1 MSLQFVFGN
10 SGSGKSSYLYE
21 TILEQAAE
29 QPDKNFLVLVPEQF
43 TMQTQRELVERQ
55 SRHAIMN
62 VDVLSFARL
71 AYRVFD
77 ELGKQD
83 LVVLEET
90 GKNLVLRK
98 VAEQKKA
105 ELKVLGGNMNKMG
118 YISEVKSL
126 ISELTQYNITPELLE
141 EFLGQAGIGEAL
153 RLKMQDVLTM
163 YRGFA
168 EYMEGKFIT
177 AEEVLALLCDVA
189 EESEL
194 LRDSVIV
201 FDEFTGFTPIQ
212 NRLMRKLMQI
222 SDKIMV
228 SVTIDTREDFYHSRG
243 IHELFAMSKK
253 TVGTLQKMASELHIP
268 VEEPVILPTGEKRR
282 YKGAPDL
289 FFMEQNLFRYRKAS
303 EKTGAAAEKKSEQNE
318 TAEQENPEHIHI
330 TGLKNPREELKFAAR
345 QITLLVREQGY
356 CYKDM
361 AVVTGDVAQYA
372 NYVPEIFEKY
382 DIPYFIDQTK
392 NILFHPFIECIRAML
407 EIVEQDFSYESV
419 FRFLR
424 CGLAE
429 NLLKC
434 GERRQKKNASQE
446 EIECAVEENNTAEET
461 NIQEQKPECPVE
473 ENNTAGETNQKDA
486 QNSKEDEKAGAET
499 NGDSKQQNL
508 LTEEDIDTLENYVL
522 AKGIRGNSKWKH
534 DWTFVM
540 NSETLLDMARLNE
553 VREELYQSFLPLL
566 EVFRGQKADVRT
578 QTYAL
583 YCLIR
588 DLGLEALLKRKEE
601 ELAGKKEVQA
611 MTRAKEY
618 AQIYKIVMDLLD
630 KVTALLGEETI
641 SIREYSD
648 ILDAGF
654 EAAKVGV
661 IPPGNDK
668 VIIGD
673 IERTRLNHIKILF
686 FVGVND
692 GVVPKSGSQGGIIS
706 QLEREK
712 MTECRLE
719 LAPGAREKVF
729 IQKFYLYL
737 NMTKPSHRL
746 YVTFAKVNSDGKAL
760 RRSYLIGTLLN
771 LFPGLTVEEP
781 PEMEHA
787 DEILTP
793 ESALQFFIEGLQ
805 NGGFPETKEKNEGLQ
820 NGDSPETEQGEEE
833 TEKGTKEA
841 EQRKLR
847 ESWQAL
853 ASWYLSDET
862 YRERAQKLFQAAFEK
877 HSDSPI
883 SRAVTKALYGNTLEN
898 SVTRLERFA
907 ACAFSH
913 YLTYGLLLRERE
925 LQQFASVDM
934 GNIYHDVLEHF
945 AKRVEESEY
954 TWFDA
959 PKEQQEIWMEESMED
974 AIAGYRAA
982 EVFSDARNRYLL
994 ERMKT
999 TVRRT
1004 VWALITQI
1012 RKGKFTPSGFE
1023 VSFSR
1028 ASDLDA
1034 ITFTLGEEE
1043 KMRLQGRI
1051 DRIDTYETE
1060 DKVYV
1065 KIIDYKSGN
1074 TSFSLLNLYHGLQLQ
1089 LVVYLNAAMELVK
1102 KEHPEKTAEP
1112 AGIFYYH
1119 ISDPMVEGSGTE
1131 SEEEI
1136 KNAILEQLKLNGLVN
1151 DNPEVY
1157 GAMDTEFSGNS
1168 SVIPVGLKT
1177 DGSLKATSKVAS
1189 AFEFGVMSDYA
1200 KNQMIQAGKQIFAG
1214 EASVR
1219 PYQLE
1224 DKTGCDY
1231 CPYHTV
1237 CGFDVRLPGYEY
1249 RKLEKFDSA
1258 EEILEKMKGTE

>member
-21 TILEQAAE
+21 NILQQAAA

-55 SRHAIMN
+55 KHHAIMN

-118 YISEVKSL
+118 YVSEVKSL

-141 EFLGQAGIGEAL
+141 EFLEKAGIGEAL

-189 EESEL
+189 EESGL
-194 LRDSVIV
+194 LKNSVIV

-212 NRLMRKLMQI
+212 NRLMKKLMQI
-222 SDKIMV
+222 SEKILV
-228 SVTIDTREDFYHSRG
+228 SVTIDTREDFYHCRG

-253 TVGTLQKMASELHIP
+253 TVEALQKMAWELHTEI
-268 VEEPVILPTGEKRR
+268 EEPVILPTGEKRR
-282 YKGAPDL
+282 YEGVPDL
-289 FFMEQNLFRYRKAS
+289 FFMEQNLFRYRKGS
-303 EKTGAAAEKKSEQNE
+303 ENPIAG
-318 TAEQENPEHIHI
+318 QENPKHISI

-345 QITLLVREQGY
+345 QITMLIREAGY
-356 CYKDM
+356 CYKDI

-392 NILFHPFIECIRAML
+392 NILFHPFIECIRAIL

-434 GERRQKKNASQE
+434 AKRRQEKQIQRQE
-446 EIECAVEENNTAEET
+446 KQ
-461 NIQEQKPECPVE
+461 IQQ
-473 ENNTAGETNQKDA
+473 Q
-486 QNSKEDEKAGAET
+486 ED
-499 NGDSKQQNL
+499 L
-508 LTEEDIDTLENYVL
+508 LTEEDIDSLENYVL
-522 AKGIRGNSKWKH
+522 AKGIRGSMRWKQ

-540 NSETLLDMARLNE
+540 PEDTLLDMARLNQ
-553 VREELYQSFLPLL
+553 VREALYQSFQPLL
-566 EVFRGQKADVRT
+566 EVFRGEKADVKT
-578 QTYAL
+578 QTYEL

-588 DLGLEALLKRKEE
+588 DLELEGLLKRREE
-601 ELAGKKEVQA
+601 ELTKEKEVQA

-618 AQIYKIVMDLLD
+618 AQIYRIVMDLLD

-692 GVVPKSGSQGGIIS
+692 GVVPKSGNQGGIIS

-712 MTECRLE
+712 MTECKLE

-760 RRSYLIGTLLN
+760 RRSYLIGTLLK
-771 LFPGLTVEEP
+771 LFPVLEVEEP
-781 PEMEHA
+781 PEMETV

-793 ESALQFFIEGLQ
+793 ESACQFFIEGLQ
-805 NGGFPETKEKNEGLQ
+805 KGGYLEMERGTEPTGDAENEKN
-820 NGDSPETEQGEEE
+820 
-833 TEKGTKEA
+833 A
-841 EQRKLR
+841 ELR
-847 ESWQAL
+847 ERWQTL

-862 YRERAQKLFQAAFEK
+862 YQQKAKRLLDAAFER

-883 SRAVTKALYGNTLEN
+883 SRAVTKALYGDMLEN
-898 SVTRLERFA
+898 SVTRLEQFA

-945 AKRVEESEY
+945 AKRVEASEY

-1028 ASDLDA
+1028 TSDLDA

-1043 KMRLQGRI
+1043 KMRLKGRI

-1074 TSFSLLNLYHGLQLQ
+1074 TSFSMLSLYHGLQLQ

-1102 KEHPEKTAEP
+1102 KQHPDKTAEP

-1136 KNAILEQLKLNGLVN
+1136 RGAILEQLKLNGLVN
-1151 DNPEVY
+1151 DNPEIY

-1177 DGSLKATSKVAS
+1177 DGSLKAASKVAS
-1189 AFEFGVMSDYA
+1189 TFQFGVMSDYA
-1200 KNQMIQAGKQIFAG
+1200 KKQILQAGKQIFAG

-1224 DKTGCDY
+1224 EKTGCDY